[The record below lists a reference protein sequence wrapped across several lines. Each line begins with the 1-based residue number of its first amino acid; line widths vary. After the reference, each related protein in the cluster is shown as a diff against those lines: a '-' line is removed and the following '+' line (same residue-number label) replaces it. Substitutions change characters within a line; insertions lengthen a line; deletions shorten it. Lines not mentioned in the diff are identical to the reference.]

1 MHPRPWSMQP
11 FFPAL
16 PSIAFFLQRGLP
28 RCGYGSLGIWKARVG
43 PCSVF
48 PSLSEQPLSFWT
60 NGMRAKAIP
69 QAPNLPLI
77 TRKRSDRK
85 TTVKHSFLVFVSIQ
99 EITLSEDGSPYPEW
113 RFPPSMAC
121 RKWIPHAV
129 TPSVNATARKHMQ
142 HQCPYHTLLELPH
155 FVLGMHDLQWLQP
168 RSSSLASPGMPQ
180 SEWEGFPSSP
190 GHFQLGQPLHLFHAN
205 KTDLSQPASPLA
217 DVLKAESRKYGF
229 LQEAVCLISLRHIP
243 VSAF

>member
-1 MHPRPWSMQP
+1 MS
-11 FFPAL
+11 
-16 PSIAFFLQRGLP
+16 
-28 RCGYGSLGIWKARVG
+28 
-43 PCSVF
+43 
-48 PSLSEQPLSFWT
+48 
-60 NGMRAKAIP
+60 N
-69 QAPNLPLI
+69 
-77 TRKRSDRK
+77 
-85 TTVKHSFLVFVSIQ
+85 Q

-180 SEWEGFPSSP
+180 SEWEVFPPHLAIFSWASLCICSTQTNPTSHNQPRHSLMSSKLSLANTGFCRRPFVSFLSAISPSRPSRQVDP
-190 GHFQLGQPLHLFHAN
+190 TAEPSLNWPLTDNHL
-205 KTDLSQPASPLA
+205 P
-217 DVLKAESRKYGF
+217 
-229 LQEAVCLISLRHIP
+229 
-243 VSAF
+243 